1 MKRLT
6 ILIKIILYAIL
17 AFVAAVTLIPV
28 VYTIFSSF
36 KSNMEILTNSA
47 KLLPE
52 KFMLDNYAEAW
63 RLADFKT
70 YTINS
75 VMYAAVYTIGIV
87 FFSSVSGYV
96 YARAS
101 FPGKNILFTLV
112 VSTMFICMGSVT
124 MYPTLQIAKMLHINN
139 HILGVALIGMLG
151 ANASN
156 VYLTRNF
163 VLGLP
168 RELEEAAH
176 IDGCDFLTTY
186 LRIIMPLLKP
196 VMATIA
202 ILSFSGAWNDYL
214 MPLIFI
220 MGNPKM
226 YPITVGL
233 VSLQSMGE
241 AATSWNLVLAGT
253 TISIVPILVIY
264 IIFNKYFT
272 KGLMEGA
279 VKG

>member
-1 MKRLT
+1 MKHMNFV
-6 ILIKIILYAIL
+6 IKVVLYAIL
-17 AFVAAVTLIPV
+17 ILVAAVTLIPII
-28 VYTIFSSF
+28 YTLFSSF
-36 KSNMEILTNSA
+36 KDNMEIMTNSA

-52 KFMLDNYAEAW
+52 KFRFDNYAEAW

-75 VMYAAVYTIGIV
+75 VMYAGVFTVGIV
-87 FFSSVSGYV
+87 FFSTMSGYV

-124 MYPTLQIAKMLHINN
+124 MYPTLQTAKFLHINN

-151 ANASN
+151 ANAAN
-156 VYLTRNF
+156 VFLTRNF

-168 RELEEAAH
+168 KELEEAAR
-176 IDGCDFLTTY
+176 IDGCDFFTTGV
-186 LRIIMPLLKP
+186 RIVFPLLKP

-214 MPLIFI
+214 MPMIFT

-233 VSLQSMGE
+233 VALQSTGE
-241 AATSWNLVLAGT
+241 GATSWNLLLAGT
-253 TISIVPILVIY
+253 SISIVPILIVY
-264 IIFNKYFT
+264 LVFNKHFT
-272 KGLMEGA
+272 KGLTEGA